1 MKAEL
6 CLCWELK
13 EREAE
18 PGINVIIV
26 TIALCNGG
34 DIGCSHEEVF

>member
-26 TIALCNGG
+26 TMQIALCNVG
-34 DIGCSHEEVF
+34 DIGRSY

>member
-26 TIALCNGG
+26 TMQIALLCNGG
-34 DIGCSHEEVF
+34 DLGCSY